1 MDEQYRFFAASH
13 LYLGVELAAG
23 LIIMGIYTDAGQYFG
38 RTWSLWL
45 ASISFIA
52 SPFWFNPLTFDW
64 NMVTSDY
71 GVWVRWIRGTS
82 GGASKSW
89 SMWYNEENAFYSKLL
104 FSSKL
109 LFILKAALLFLVA
122 DGIWKSQLFRSDV
135 SLSNPIIKV
144 SYLLIIVICL
154 LILRWLVSA
163 QERSIPY
170 PVRRTIGILVAIG
183 VVAAIITL
191 FIEDSNYLRYA
202 LAGYYGMGAICMI
215 GLLFGF
221 KFVKVFYCIHDI
233 VCAHIIFIPLFVL
246 AALQLPGQI
255 QTWLLY
261 HNALSANVVVSDI
274 LRYARKT
281 KDSGGAVGGEAN
293 EDLMDQVNELKK
305 IVHRQEKLL
314 ESMGLAVPSSDAS
327 NAGLMP
333 AISAESDVQE
343 SRTGGSNKPGYG
355 RAVSM
360 SGMDVWSEM
369 ALGDVGEIKGQG
381 EIAPARTTQPV
392 PHTSAAGF
400 SFSQPDTMPPR

>member
-1 MDEQYRFFAASH
+1 
-13 LYLGVELAAG
+13 
-23 LIIMGIYTDAGQYFG
+23 
-38 RTWSLWL
+38 LWL

-71 GVWVRWIRGTS
+71 GVWVRWMRGTS

-122 DGIWKSQLFRSDV
+122 DGIWKSQLFRLDV
-135 SLSNPIIKV
+135 SLSNPTIKV
-144 SYLLIIVICL
+144 SYLLIIVVCL

-163 QERSIPY
+163 KERSIPY

-202 LAGYYGMGAICMI
+202 LAGYYGIGAVCMI
-215 GLLFGF
+215 GLLFGL
-221 KFVKVFYCIHDI
+221 KFVKVFYFIHDI

-246 AALQLPGQI
+246 AVLQLPGQI

-281 KDSGGAVGGEAN
+281 KDSGGAVGGEVN

-314 ESMGLAVPSSDAS
+314 ESMGLVDFSSDAS
-327 NAGLMP
+327 TALM
-333 AISAESDVQE
+333 SAAPVEPDVQE
-343 SRTGGSNKPGYG
+343 SRTGGSKPGYG

-381 EIAPARTTQPV
+381 EIAPARTAQPV
-392 PHTSAAGF
+392 PHTAAGGF
-400 SFSQPDTMPPR
+400 SFSQFDTMPPR